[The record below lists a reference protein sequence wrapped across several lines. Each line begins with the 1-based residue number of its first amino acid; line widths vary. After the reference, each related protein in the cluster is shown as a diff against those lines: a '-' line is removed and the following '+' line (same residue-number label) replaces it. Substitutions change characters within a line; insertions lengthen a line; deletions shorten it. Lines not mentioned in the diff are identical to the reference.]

1 VLQRAAELRLMYPAK
16 VLGKGA
22 WRAAE
27 LQMPVCLK
35 VLQQA
40 AELPL
45 VYPTKVL
52 GKGVQEAAGVLP
64 KVLGAADQ
72 LKLPKEGAKEV
83 VELLQ
88 SALHRRQ
95 FRQLKSHPR
104 RLIDESKQM

>member
-1 VLQRAAELRLMYPAK
+1 MPVGVKVLQQAAELPLMYPAK

-22 WRAAE
+22 QEAAE
-27 LQMPVCLK
+27 LQL
-35 VLQQA
+35 
-40 AELPL
+40 
-45 VYPTKVL
+45 TH
-52 GKGVQEAAGVLP
+52 LP
-64 KVLGAADQ
+64 KVLDAADQ

>member
-1 VLQRAAELRLMYPAK
+1 
-16 VLGKGA
+16 
-22 WRAAE
+22 
-27 LQMPVCLK
+27 MPVCLK

-45 VYPTKVL
+45 MYPTKVL
-52 GKGVQEAAGVLP
+52 GKGVQEAAELPLMYPTMELGMGVQEAAGVLP